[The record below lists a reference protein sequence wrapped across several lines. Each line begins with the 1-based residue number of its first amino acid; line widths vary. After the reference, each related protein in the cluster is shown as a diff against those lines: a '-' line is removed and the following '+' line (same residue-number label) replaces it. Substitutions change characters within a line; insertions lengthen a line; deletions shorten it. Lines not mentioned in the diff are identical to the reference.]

1 MKNIIIQFNKIKL
14 VFDYLLFKIKYPKTK
29 FIRINKT
36 IGTYYSQD
44 GQDIYLSSVLFKII
58 SDDNRIN
65 MIIDIG
71 ANHPIRYSNSLF
83 FEKYFK
89 FDVIAIDPLKEFEN
103 LWKELRPKSEFINVA
118 LGESDDVLEIKI
130 PDGGDNMFSSLAVE
144 NVKSVYKGG
153 FEYRNVEV
161 VSLKSIL
168 EKRNIKEVLFISI
181 DVEGFELEVLK
192 GIDFT
197 KVKIIAFVIENNTK
211 KSFGDDSIRKF
222 LITKGYVYHARIGWL
237 DDVFILKNF
246 I

>member
-1 MKNIIIQFNKIKL
+1 MKNISIQLNKIKL
-14 VFDYLLFKIKYPKTK
+14 LFDYLLFKIKYPKTK
-29 FIRINKT
+29 FVRVNKT

-44 GQDIYLSSVLFKII
+44 GQDIYLSSLLFKII
-58 SDDNRIN
+58 SNDKRIN

-83 FEKYFK
+83 FEKYLQFN
-89 FDVIAIDPLKEFEN
+89 VIAIDPLIEFEN
-103 LWKELRPKSEFINVA
+103 LWKELRPNSEFINVA
-118 LGESDDVLEIKI
+118 LGECDDVLEIKI
-130 PDGGDNMFSSLAVE
+130 PVGGDNMFSSLDVE

-168 EKRNIKEVLFISI
+168 ERRNINEVLFISI

-192 GIDFT
+192 GIDFD
-197 KVKIIAFVIENNTK
+197 KVQIIAFVIENNTK
-211 KSFGDDSIRKF
+211 QSFGDDRIRNF
-222 LITKGYVYHARIGWL
+222 LISKGYIYYARIGWL
-237 DDVFILKNF
+237 DDVFILKTF